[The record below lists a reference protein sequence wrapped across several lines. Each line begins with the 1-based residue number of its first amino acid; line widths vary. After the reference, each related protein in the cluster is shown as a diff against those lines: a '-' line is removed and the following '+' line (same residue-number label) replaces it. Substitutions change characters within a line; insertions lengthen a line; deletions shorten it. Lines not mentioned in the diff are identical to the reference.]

1 MPIIAPARLDDV
13 PAAAEAV
20 LVDFFADRAAATEA
34 ISPRFSVAVDAVAR
48 YVLRGGKRIRPT
60 FCWAGWQ
67 CGSGRSAAGAGSG
80 GSGDSESDI
89 AALRVAASLEL
100 IQACA
105 LIHDDIID
113 RSDTR
118 RGHPTLHREQE
129 SGHRR
134 ERWHGDA
141 EHFGTSAAILLGDL
155 ALAWADD
162 MVRDAGLTP
171 ATAARLSPTW
181 SAMRTE
187 VLGGQYLDI
196 VNEMSADESAASADQ
211 VMRFKTAAYTIE
223 RPLQLGAEMAGV
235 PEEVVESLRRFG
247 TDLGIAFQLRDDLL
261 GAFGDPDVTGKPS
274 GDDLVAGKR
283 TAILAAAFNR
293 LDENRADQLRGYVG
307 RPLDDA
313 ELRQTRSLIAD
324 SGAVT
329 AIETRIDAL
338 LTSARDTLDATP
350 IPAPAKAGLS
360 ALATK
365 VTDRRS

>member
-1 MPIIAPARLDDV
+1 VPITAPTRLDEV

-20 LVDFFADRAAATEA
+20 LVDFFADRAAATAA
-34 ISPRFSVAVDAVAR
+34 ISPRFAGAVDAVAR

-67 CGSGRSAAGAGSG
+67 CRQ
-80 GSGDSESDI
+80 GDSGVAESDI
-89 AALRVAASLEL
+89 AVLRVAASLEL

-118 RGHPTLHREQE
+118 RGYPTLHREQE
-129 SGHRR
+129 SGHRS
-134 ERWHGDA
+134 ERWQGDP

-162 MVRDAGLTP
+162 MIRDAGLTP
-171 ATAARLSPTW
+171 MAARRISPTW

-196 VNEMSADESAASADQ
+196 VNEVSADESADSADQ

-223 RPLQLGAEMAGV
+223 RPLQLGAEIAGAPV
-235 PEEVVESLRRFG
+235 ETVESLRRFG

-261 GAFGDPDVTGKPS
+261 GAFGDPEVTGKPS
-274 GDDLVAGKR
+274 GDDLMAGKR

-293 LDENRADQLRGYVG
+293 LDENRADQLRSYIG
-307 RPLDDA
+307 RPLEEW
-313 ELRQTRSLIAD
+313 ELRETRSLIAE

-329 AIETRIDAL
+329 TIETRIDAL
-338 LTSARDTLDATP
+338 LASARDTLAHAPIADA
-350 IPAPAKAGLS
+350 AKTQLS
-360 ALATK
+360 TLAAR

>member
-1 MPIIAPARLDDV
+1 MPITAPDRLDDV

-20 LVDFFADRAAATEA
+20 LVDFFRDRAAATEE
-34 ISPRFSVAVDAVAR
+34 ISPRFAAAVDALTR

-67 CGSGRSAAGAGSG
+67 CGAGDPTAAESAA
-80 GSGDSESDI
+80 
-89 AALRVAASLEL
+89 AALQVAASLEL

-129 SGHRR
+129 SGHRDA
-134 ERWHGDA
+134 RWQGDA

-171 ATAARLSPTW
+171 ATTARISPTW

-196 VNEMSADESAASADQ
+196 VNEVSADESADSADQ

-223 RPLQLGAEMAGV
+223 RPLQLGAEIAGV
-235 PEEVVESLRRFG
+235 PAETVDSLRRFG

-261 GAFGDPDVTGKPS
+261 GAFGDPDITGKPS
-274 GDDLVAGKR
+274 GDDLMAGKR

-293 LDENRADQLRGYVG
+293 LDENRADQLRGYLG
-307 RPLDDA
+307 RPLEEW
-313 ELRQTRSLIAD
+313 ELRETRSLIAE

-329 AIETRIDAL
+329 VIESRIDAL
-338 LTSARDTLDATP
+338 LTAARDTLTATP
-350 IPAPAKAGLS
+350 IPDAARAGLS
-360 ALATK
+360 ALAAK